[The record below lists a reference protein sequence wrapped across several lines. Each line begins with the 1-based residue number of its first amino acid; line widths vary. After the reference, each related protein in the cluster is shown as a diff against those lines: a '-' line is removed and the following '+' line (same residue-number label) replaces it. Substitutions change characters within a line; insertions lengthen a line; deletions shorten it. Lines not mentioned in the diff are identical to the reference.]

1 VAGLAGAPFLL
12 ALKDEVS
19 RNMIGM
25 KIHIQGG
32 TLIDP
37 AAGTEQQADVF
48 IAAGKIAAIG
58 AAPADF
64 HAAKTIDAKG
74 LVVAPGFVDLSARLR
89 EPGYEHKAT
98 LKSEMAAAL
107 AGGVTSLV
115 CPPDTDP
122 VLDEPG
128 LVEMLK
134 FRARSLNQ
142 AHVYPL
148 GALTVGLKGQ
158 TITEMVELTESG
170 CIGFSQADVPVVD
183 TQVLLRA
190 LQYANTYG
198 YTVWL
203 RPLDAYLAKG
213 GVAASGALA
222 SRLGLSGVPVSAET
236 IALHTIFEL
245 VRVTGARVHLSH
257 RSSAAGIEL
266 MRAAKAEGLP
276 VTCDV
281 AVNHVHLIDVDI
293 GYFDAQFRLDPPLR
307 QQRDRD
313 AIRAG
318 LADGTIDAICSDHT
332 PVDDDEKL
340 LPFAE
345 ATPGATGL
353 ELLLSLTVKWASE
366 AGVPLAKALSRITA
380 SPADVLKLPAGR
392 LAAGATADLCVFDPH
407 AHWRVEPRALKS
419 QGHNTPF
426 LGYELPS
433 RVRATIVSGSVAFEQ
448 R

>member
-1 VAGLAGAPFLL
+1 M
-12 ALKDEVS
+12 
-19 RNMIGM
+19 R
-25 KIHIQGG
+25 IHIQGG

-37 AAGTEQQADVF
+37 VAGTEQQQDVF
-48 IAAGKIAAIG
+48 IAAGKIVALG
-58 AAPADF
+58 DAPADF
-64 HAAKTIDAKG
+64 NAARTIDAKG
-74 LVVAPGFVDLSARLR
+74 LYVAPGFVDLSARLR
-89 EPGYEHKAT
+89 EPGFEHKAT
-98 LKSEMAAAL
+98 LESEMAAAL

-134 FRARSLNQ
+134 FRARNLNR

-158 TITEMVELTESG
+158 VITEMVELTESG
-170 CIGFSQADVPVVD
+170 CIGFSQADTPIVD
-183 TQVLLRA
+183 TQILLRA

-203 RPLDAYLAKG
+203 RPQDAYLAKG
-213 GVAASGALA
+213 GVAASGPLA

-257 RSSAAGIEL
+257 VSSAAGVEL

-281 AVNHVHLIDVDI
+281 TINHVHLIDIDI

-307 QQRDRD
+307 SQRDRE

-318 LADGTIDAICSDHT
+318 LLDGTIDAICSDHT

-353 ELLLSLTVKWASE
+353 ELLLSLTLKWADE
-366 AGVPLAKALSRITA
+366 ASVSLAKALNRITA
-380 SPADVLKLPAGR
+380 APAGVLKLPAGR
-392 LAAGATADLCVFDPH
+392 IEAGATADLCVFDRD

-419 QGHNTPF
+419 QGHNSPF
-426 LGYELPS
+426 LGYELPA
-433 RVRATIVSGSVAFEQ
+433 RVRATVVSGQVAFEQ

>member
-1 VAGLAGAPFLL
+1 
-12 ALKDEVS
+12 
-19 RNMIGM
+19 M

-37 AAGTEQQADVF
+37 VAGTEHQQDVF
-48 IAAGKIAAIG
+48 IDAGKIAALG
-58 AAPADF
+58 GAPAGF
-64 HAAKTIDAKG
+64 HAERTIDARG
-74 LVVAPGFVDLSARLR
+74 LTVAPGLVDLCARLR

-98 LKSEMAAAL
+98 LESEMAAAL

-122 VLDEPG
+122 TLDEPG

-134 FRARSLNQ
+134 FRARNLSQ

-158 TITEMVELTESG
+158 VITEMVQLTEAG
-170 CIGFSQADVPVVD
+170 CVGFSQADSPIVD
-183 TQVLLRA
+183 TQVLMRA
-190 LQYANTYG
+190 LQYARTYG
-198 YTVWL
+198 YTAWL
-203 RPLDAYLAKG
+203 RPVDAYLGRG

-222 SRLGLSGVPVSAET
+222 SRLGLSGVPVAAET

-257 RSSAAGIEL
+257 VSSAAGIAL
-266 MRAAKAEGLP
+266 VRAAKAEGLP
-276 VTCDV
+276 VSCDV
-281 AVNHVHLIDVDI
+281 TVNHVHLIDVDL

-307 QQRDRD
+307 QQRDRE

-318 LADGTIDAICSDHT
+318 LVDGTIDAICSAHT

-353 ELLLSLTVKWASE
+353 ELLLSLTVKWADE
-366 AGVPLAKALSRITA
+366 AGVPLATALNRITA
-380 SPADVLKLPAGR
+380 SPAHVLGLATAGCV
-392 LAAGATADLCVFDPH
+392 AVGAVADLCVFERG
-407 AHWRVEPRALKS
+407 AHWRVEPRALRS

-426 LGYELPS
+426 LGYELPA
-433 RVRATIVSGSVAFEQ
+433 RVRATVVSGQLVYEAH
-448 R
+448 

>member
-1 VAGLAGAPFLL
+1 
-12 ALKDEVS
+12 
-19 RNMIGM
+19 M

-32 TLIDP
+32 TLVDP
-37 AAGTEQQADVF
+37 AAGTEQLADVF
-48 IAAGKIAAIG
+48 VADGKIAAIG
-58 AAPADF
+58 AAPAGF
-64 HAAKTIDAKG
+64 NAEKTIDAKG
-74 LVVAPGFVDLSARLR
+74 LYVAPGFVDLSARLR
-89 EPGYEHKAT
+89 EPGYEHRAT
-98 LKSEMAAAL
+98 LVSEMAAAV

-115 CPPDTDP
+115 CLPDTDP

-134 FRARSLNQ
+134 FRASNLNQ

-158 TITEMVELTESG
+158 VITEMVGLTESG
-170 CIGFSQADVPVVD
+170 CVGFTQADSPIFD

-190 LQYANTYG
+190 LQYASTYG

-203 RPLDAYLAKG
+203 RPQDAYLAKG
-213 GVAASGALA
+213 GVAASGAVA

-245 VRVTGARVHLSH
+245 VRVTNARVHLLH
-257 RSSAAGIEL
+257 LSSAAGIAL
-266 MRAAKAEGLP
+266 VRDAKAEGLP

-307 QQRDRD
+307 GQRDRE

-318 LADGTIDAICSDHT
+318 LVDGTIDAICSDHT

-345 ATPGATGL
+345 ATPGSTGL

-366 AGVPLAKALSRITA
+366 AGVPLAKALNRITHA
-380 SPADVLKLPAGR
+380 PAGVLKLPAGR
-392 LAAGATADLCVFDPH
+392 IEAGAPADLCVFDLS

-426 LGYELPS
+426 LGYELPA
-433 RVRATIVSGSVAFEQ
+433 RVRATLVAGRVAFEA

>member
-1 VAGLAGAPFLL
+1 
-12 ALKDEVS
+12 
-19 RNMIGM
+19 M

-48 IAAGKIAAIG
+48 IAGGKIAAIG

-64 HAAKTIDAKG
+64 QADKTIDAKG
-74 LVVAPGFVDLSARLR
+74 LHLTPGFVDLSARLR

-98 LKSEMAAAL
+98 LESETAAAL

-122 VLDEPG
+122 ILDEPG

-134 FRARSLNQ
+134 FRAGKLNRV
-142 AHVYPL
+142 HVHPL
-148 GALTVGLKGQ
+148 GALTVGLKGEV
-158 TITEMVELTESG
+158 ITEMVALTEAG
-170 CIGFSQADVPVVD
+170 CIGFSQADSPIGD
-183 TQVLLRA
+183 TRVLLRA
-190 LQYANTYG
+190 LQYASTYG
-198 YTVWL
+198 FTAWL
-203 RPLDAYLAKG
+203 RPQDTCLAKG
-213 GVAASGALA
+213 GVAASGPLA
-222 SRLGLSGVPVSAET
+222 SRLGLSGVPVAAET

-245 VRVTGARVHLSH
+245 MRVTGARVHLSQL
-257 RSSAAGIEL
+257 SSAAGVAL
-266 MRAAKAEGLP
+266 VRAAKAEGLP

-281 AVNHVHLIDVDI
+281 AVNHVHLIDLDI

-307 QQRDRD
+307 SQRDRE

-353 ELLLSLTVKWASE
+353 ELLLSLTVKWAEE
-366 AGVPLAKALSRITA
+366 AGVPLAKALSRITV
-380 SPADVLKLPAGR
+380 SPANVLKLPAGR
-392 LAAGATADLCVFDPH
+392 IEAGAAADLCVFDAA
-407 AHWRVEPRALKS
+407 AHWRVEPRVLRS

-426 LGYELPS
+426 LGYELPA
-433 RVRATIVSGSVAFEQ
+433 RVRTTIVAGRVAFEQ
-448 R
+448 A